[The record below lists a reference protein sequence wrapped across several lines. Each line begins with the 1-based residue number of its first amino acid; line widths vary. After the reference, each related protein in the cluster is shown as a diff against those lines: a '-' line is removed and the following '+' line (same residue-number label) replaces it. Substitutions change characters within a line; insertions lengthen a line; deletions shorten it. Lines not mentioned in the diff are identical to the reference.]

1 MSTFIFMHVG
11 ADLDTPQMM
20 VDSIRLTNESPF
32 IIQCS
37 DLNTKKVAGVNEV
50 FRLPVDISKLMTA
63 RLELFQGLKL
73 SEPAIY
79 LDTDMLIVRSIPVEN
94 IIGERR
100 LAVCRRVFDRQ
111 TPFNQE
117 MRGQVFDEYASL
129 PLGAVFPFLACTT
142 ITKDSSFWFMCNRVL
157 DFLDPKYK
165 TWYGDQEA
173 IKHVVHQHGP
183 HDIGF
188 LPEDVFA
195 CLPEYTGSV
204 RSEHRI
210 LHFKGHHRK
219 PSMIKAFGAMRDAW
233 SSIRVNN

>member
-1 MSTFIFMHVG
+1 MHVG
-11 ADLDTPQMM
+11 AELDTPQMM
-20 VDSIRLTNESPF
+20 VDSIRLTNKSPF

-37 DLNTKKVAGVNEV
+37 DLNTKKVNGVNEV
-50 FRLPVDISKLMTA
+50 FRLPVDTSKLMTA

-79 LDTDMLIVRSIPVEN
+79 LDTDMLVIRSIPVED
-94 IIGERR
+94 IVGDRR
-100 LAVCRRVFDRQ
+100 FAVCRRVFDRQ

-117 MRGQVFDEYASL
+117 MRGQVFDEYARL

-157 DFLDPKYK
+157 DYLDPKYK

-173 IKHVVHQHGP
+173 IKHVVHQHRP
-183 HDIGF
+183 DEFEF
-188 LPEDVFA
+188 LPEDIFA
-195 CLPEYTGSV
+195 CLPEYTGSI
-204 RSEHRI
+204 RSKHSI

-219 PSMIKAFGAMRDAW
+219 PSMIKVFISMSEAR
-233 SSIRVNN
+233 SSIRISN

>member
-1 MSTFIFMHVG
+1 MHVG